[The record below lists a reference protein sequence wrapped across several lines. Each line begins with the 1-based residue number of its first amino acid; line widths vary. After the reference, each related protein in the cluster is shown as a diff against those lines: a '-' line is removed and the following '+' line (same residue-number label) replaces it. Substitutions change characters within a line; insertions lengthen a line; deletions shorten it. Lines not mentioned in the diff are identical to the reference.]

1 MWSFGFGL
9 CCVADISRMFER
21 SPYPLLSLKLLGSIC
36 PCLEKEED
44 GPSRQA
50 AWAVSSIPIRW
61 HRKLRGSNDG
71 GNNNSTASAVGGFIS
86 GMFGGSSSAAG
97 GGDTY
102 DPIEGATLSV
112 VDAPSGPQLQVSPS
126 GLTTHRKK
134 SIPLK
139 LIKKVQA
146 RKGGIISA
154 ATRSGIEILDNTGR
168 ELLRFDVL
176 KATGGGQIATD
187 NEEEDWET
195 TESGSGNVED
205 AEESARDD
213 IIDQLEILVEW
224 ERRRQAYIVTLGE
237 DESPDSEEP
246 YVDEY
251 DDEDESTPT
260 SPRSSARKKGA
271 LAEKGACSFLVRCYD
286 MQILSSPRIHSKY
299 DTSHSTIYKAFCS
312 T

>member
-1 MWSFGFGL
+1 MAVGVTTML
-9 CCVADISRMFER
+9 ER
-21 SPYPLLSLKLLGSIC
+21 SPYPILALKLLGSLC

-44 GPSRQA
+44 SLPRQA
-50 AWAVSSIPIRW
+50 AWAVSSVPIRW
-61 HRKLRGSNDG
+61 HRKLRTTSDG
-71 GNNNSTASAVGGFIS
+71 GNNSSTSAVGGFIS
-86 GMFGGSSSAAG
+86 GMFGGSSSSTG

-102 DPIEGATLSV
+102 DPLEGATLSV

-126 GLTTHRKK
+126 GLSTIRSK

-146 RKGGIISA
+146 RKGGIISSA
-154 ATRSGIEILDNTGR
+154 SRSGIEILDNTGR

-176 KATGGGQIATD
+176 KKATGGGQIATD

-205 AEESARDD
+205 AEESSRDD
-213 IIDQLEILVEW
+213 TIDQLEILVEW

-237 DESPDSEEP
+237 DESPEP

-251 DDEDESTPT
+251 DDEDDGSTPT
-260 SPRSSARKKGA
+260 SPRTSARKKGA
-271 LAEKGACSFLVRCYD
+271 LAEKGACSFLVCCL
-286 MQILSSPRIHSKY
+286 ICKY
-299 DTSHSTIYKAFCS
+299 SLL
-312 T
+312 

>member
-1 MWSFGFGL
+1 M
-9 CCVADISRMFER
+9 
-21 SPYPLLSLKLLGSIC
+21 
-36 PCLEKEED
+36 
-44 GPSRQA
+44 
-50 AWAVSSIPIRW
+50 
-61 HRKLRGSNDG
+61 
-71 GNNNSTASAVGGFIS
+71 
-86 GMFGGSSSAAG
+86 
-97 GGDTY
+97 
-102 DPIEGATLSV
+102 
-112 VDAPSGPQLQVSPS
+112 QVSPP
-126 GLTTHRKK
+126 GLSTSRKK
-134 SIPLK
+134 IPLK

-176 KATGGGQIATD
+176 KEATGGGQIATD

-213 IIDQLEILVEW
+213 VIDQLEILVEW

-251 DDEDESTPT
+251 DDDESTPT

-271 LAEKGACSFLVRCYD
+271 LAEKGACSFLVCCYD
-286 MQILSSPRIHSKY
+286 MQILSFPRIHSKY

-312 T
+312 A